1 MRPPREKVY
10 VEYDWDDP
18 SVEGDEDIGSAK
30 VGYTES
36 YTFPDDSSVFAGQT
50 VIFGSGFYKGNQM
63 ALDFAH
69 FGNGDSFSS
78 NVVLVNL
85 ASTPIR
91 PLIYFYDN
99 DGGLIDPGSL
109 VNVMGNLYA
118 TDFGALALLSELPS
132 LGEVT
137 ISTNGMVDLMTGS
150 VKVVTE
156 GLDSPIGG
164 VLRFD
169 FPGVGVAGVGAS
181 QPLRDAIIPVRRQAG
196 GIDTGAALRNLSES
210 ELMVTCSLTM
220 GGEMI
225 EMKPVTL
232 PANGQG
238 AMLISELFEHDTSDF
253 TGSVRCMAPPGEQ
266 EFTGVAVEMDIMN
279 GIFTTLP
286 VVPLDGDMSSHEEMA
301 SEE

>member
-1 MRPPREKVY
+1 
-10 VEYDWDDP
+10 
-18 SVEGDEDIGSAK
+18 
-30 VGYTES
+30 
-36 YTFPDDSSVFAGQT
+36 
-50 VIFGSGFYKGNQM
+50 
-63 ALDFAH
+63 
-69 FGNGDSFSS
+69 
-78 NVVLVNL
+78 
-85 ASTPIR
+85 
-91 PLIYFYDN
+91 
-99 DGGLIDPGSL
+99 
-109 VNVMGNLYA
+109 MGNLYA
-118 TDFGALALLSELPS
+118 TDFGALTLLSELPS

-137 ISTNGMVDLMTGS
+137 ISTNGMGDLMTGS

-181 QPLRDAIIPVRRQAG
+181 QPLRDAIIPVRRQDG
-196 GIDTGAALRNLSES
+196 GINTGAALRNLSES
-210 ELMVTCSLTM
+210 ELMLTCRLMM

-238 AMLISELFEHDTSDF
+238 AMFISELFEHDTSDF
-253 TGSVRCMAPPGEQ
+253 TGSVRCTAPPGEQ
-266 EFTGVAVEMDIMN
+266 EFTGVAVEMDDMN